1 MIVTCPSCQ
10 TQYRLDAASFGPK
23 GRSVRCANCGNRWR
37 CFAASPALA
46 ATAPTPARHQPV
58 ATLVAPPVVVAAA
71 VDGGGDS
78 RRIPLGAPP
87 PPAPREARSGRG
99 DVVGWL
105 LAALLAMLLVAA
117 IVGRNEIV
125 AALPAALPVY
135 QRLGL
140 PVTLRLGLEFRALAS
155 ERRDEGDRGALI
167 VTGEV
172 HNVSGQERQV
182 PQLRVALLDEG
193 RQEIDAGSFD
203 APQKVLPPGGST
215 RFEIRLP
222 NPPATARNFHISFAE
237 TP

>member
-1 MIVTCPSCQ
+1 M
-10 TQYRLDAASFGPK
+10 
-23 GRSVRCANCGNRWR
+23 
-37 CFAASPALA
+37 ALLA
-46 ATAPTPARHQPV
+46 
-58 ATLVAPPVVVAAA
+58 LLLAAA
-71 VDGGGDS
+71 V
-78 RRIPLGAPP
+78 
-87 PPAPREARSGRG
+87 
-99 DVVGWL
+99 
-105 LAALLAMLLVAA
+105 
-117 IVGRNEIV
+117 VGRKEIV
-125 AALPAALPVY
+125 SALPATLPVY
-135 QRLGL
+135 ERLGL
-140 PVTLRLGLEFRALAS
+140 PVTLRLGLEFRGLTS
-155 ERRDEGDRGALI
+155 ERRADGDQGALV